1 MGSAA
6 NRGPSGNVTL
16 QDLIAAYRGKLML
29 SNLDVL
35 HSRLNPDNLQGE
47 ALNEADLDVPDDS
60 PQNLLSVAKL
70 IPLLQDMQS
79 ADVRM
84 RCIVM
89 EVIGNYHMRT
99 HLHRVENCSPG
110 VIFEAHALIQGHRDV
125 NSLFMGP
132 AVFTASSPQMDAL
145 ERLSVGFA
153 LGITWSLKY
162 ADKHGLREEAVGV
175 IGQTMRIY
183 GEYFEA
189 QTAEWSDN
197 PVKILAGLG
206 ATDGHKH
213 ARELVGLGLEEI
225 RQRLAKYLHITR
237 DVLMTHLDD
246 GEYCGPCAIFNSSG
260 GALWA
265 ELGHFSEQQL
275 PLARCVAWN

>member
-89 EVIGNYHMRT
+89 EVIVNYHMRT
-99 HLHRVENCSPG
+99 HR
-110 VIFEAHALIQGHRDV
+110 RK
-125 NSLFMGP
+125 LFTGRNFRGTCPHSGP
-132 AVFTASSPQMDAL
+132 
-145 ERLSVGFA
+145 
-153 LGITWSLKY
+153 
-162 ADKHGLREEAVGV
+162 
-175 IGQTMRIY
+175 
-183 GEYFEA
+183 
-189 QTAEWSDN
+189 
-197 PVKILAGLG
+197 
-206 ATDGHKH
+206 
-213 ARELVGLGLEEI
+213 
-225 RQRLAKYLHITR
+225 QRR
-237 DVLMTHLDD
+237 
-246 GEYCGPCAIFNSSG
+246 
-260 GALWA
+260 
-265 ELGHFSEQQL
+265 
-275 PLARCVAWN
+275 